1 MMSANGFTK
10 RIWFR
15 MGLKPALRILS
26 ADPKRQ
32 LQHLQT
38 IDLATKMSAVL

>member
-1 MMSANGFTK
+1 MMRANGFTE
-10 RIWFR
+10 RVWFR
-15 MGLKPALRILS
+15 MGLKPALRILF

-38 IDLATKMSAVL
+38 VDLATKMSAVL